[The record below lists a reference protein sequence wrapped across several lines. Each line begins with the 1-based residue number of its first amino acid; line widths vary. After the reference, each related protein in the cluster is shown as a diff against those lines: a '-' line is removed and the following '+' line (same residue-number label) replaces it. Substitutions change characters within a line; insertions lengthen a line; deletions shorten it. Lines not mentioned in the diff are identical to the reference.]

1 MKHLIVATLS
11 LLFASASFASG
22 SIYQTTM
29 DSGGYEASLCQ
40 AGLPVSGGL
49 GWLDQTSV
57 ASPAV
62 AAASAKLPDHAAPAP
77 TQLVR
82 ANNSRG

>member
-1 MKHLIVATLS
+1 MKHLLASIVS

-29 DSGGYEASLCQ
+29 DGGGYEASLCQ

-49 GWLDQTSV
+49 GWLYQTTTS
-57 ASPAV
+57 SPADAV
-62 AAASAKLPDHAAPAP
+62 ASAKLPAHAVPAP